1 MNRSFVAAIGVLM
14 LGATF
19 AFAYTG
25 QQLEKGAKVSMNK
38 ATRIALAVR
47 PGIIADRELEQ
58 ESGGS
63 GLRYSFDIRHGRTTY
78 EVGVDAVT
86 GRVLENSRDG
96 PRAD

>member
-1 MNRSFVAAIGVLM
+1 MKQSFVAAIGALM

-25 QQLEKGAKVSMNK
+25 QQLEQGAKVSMHK
-38 ATRIALAVR
+38 ATRIALAAR

-63 GLRYSFDIRHGRTTY
+63 GLRYSFDIRHGKTTY

-86 GRVLENSRDG
+86 GRVLENSKEG
-96 PRAD
+96 PHSD